1 MEIRQG
7 QIEEKKEDKQ
17 KSVDG
22 DPHSGFLSEE
32 LICNA
37 DVESCT
43 VLQVIKDDL
52 LMKKFSCVQL

>member
-1 MEIRQG
+1 M
-7 QIEEKKEDKQ
+7 EDKQ
-17 KSVDG
+17 KIVDG

-43 VLQVIKDDL
+43 VLQVIKEDL
-52 LMKKFSCVQL
+52 LMKNFSCIQL